1 MQKKYIPSL
10 DTTVSRLG
18 FGAMRMPKKGDEI
31 DTESVKQMVDTAIR
45 EGLTYFDTAYVY
57 HGQKSEGVLKECL
70 VDRYPREAY
79 TLADKIPLWVAES
92 QEDIPKIFE
101 EELARL
107 GVDYLD
113 FLLLHAMN
121 AERWELAKKWKANE
135 YQLEMKKQGKT
146 RFVGFSF
153 HDKPEVLRKILS
165 EGTWDFCQLQ
175 INYFDWDDYAHE
187 LYDITVEFGVPVI
200 VMEPIRGGALAN
212 LAEDVTEPFRKVCPE
227 STNAQWALRY
237 VASLDNVAVI
247 LSGMSNPEQMEQNLE
262 TFRDIEPLTDQ
273 EQQAVKDVMAA
284 IHAKPLVPC
293 TGCRYCMDCPF
304 GVDIPEVF
312 RIYNDYLMFNLT
324 QQSAARYGKLMSDG
338 HGADRCRR
346 CKACLE
352 HCPQNIP
359 IPDRLSEIH
368 EILTKLG

>member
-1 MQKKYIPSL
+1 M
-10 DTTVSRLG
+10 
-18 FGAMRMPKKGDEI
+18 
-31 DTESVKQMVDTAIR
+31 
-45 EGLTYFDTAYVY
+45 
-57 HGQKSEGVLKECL
+57 
-70 VDRYPREAY
+70 
-79 TLADKIPLWVAES
+79 
-92 QEDIPKIFE
+92 
-101 EELARL
+101 
-107 GVDYLD
+107 
-113 FLLLHAMN
+113 
-121 AERWELAKKWKANE
+121 
-135 YQLEMKKQGKT
+135 
-146 RFVGFSF
+146 GFSF

-368 EILTKLG
+368 EILTSSDNI